1 MGLCC
6 KGEGGFVFGG
16 SSGAFVKENV
26 VLGWGSEKNKNYLFI
41 FWRDKK

>member
-6 KGEGGFVFGG
+6 EGKGGFVFAG

-26 VLGWGSEKNKNYLFI
+26 VLGWGREKK
-41 FWRDKK
+41 